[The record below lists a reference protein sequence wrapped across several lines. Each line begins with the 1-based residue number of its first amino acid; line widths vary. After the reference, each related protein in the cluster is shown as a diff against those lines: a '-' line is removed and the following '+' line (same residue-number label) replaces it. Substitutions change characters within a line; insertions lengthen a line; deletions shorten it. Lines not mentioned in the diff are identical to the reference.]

1 MKLRDFDYHLPKEL
15 IAQSPLEQRDSS
27 RLMVL
32 GKNIE
37 HRRFSDI
44 IDYFEEG
51 DTLVLNDSRVIPAKL
66 SGKKSTGGKVE
77 ALVLSK
83 NGAGYEC
90 LIRGKNIREST
101 KLYFG
106 EFDEPNKNVSSF
118 SRDSSKLEATILEVR
133 RNDITNRYLVD
144 FKCNGNLNGI
154 LEKIGEAP
162 LPPYI
167 KKKLED
173 RNRYQTVYSREK
185 GSIAA
190 PTAGLHF
197 TQELLD
203 KIMEKG
209 VNIAY
214 VSLHVG
220 LGTFAPVKSQNIE
233 AHKMEPEY
241 FSVCEES
248 ADIINETKGKLIAAG
263 TTAVKALES
272 SCLDGKIKANEGFS
286 NLFIYPPYCFKSK
299 ISTMITNFHLPKSTL
314 LMLVSAFAGREQVM
328 AAYNEAILHS
338 YRFYSF
344 GDAMLIFR

>member
-1 MKLRDFDYHLPKEL
+1 MKLGDFDYYLPKEL
-15 IAQSPLEQRDSS
+15 IAHSPIEPRDSS

-37 HRRFSDI
+37 HRCFSDV

-66 SGKKSTGGKVE
+66 AGKKSTGGRVE
-77 ALVLSK
+77 ALVVSK

-90 LIRGKNIREST
+90 LIRGKNIREGT

-106 EFDEPNKNVSSF
+106 EFD
-118 SRDSSKLEATILEVR
+118 ATVLEVR
-133 RNDITNRYLVD
+133 RNDSASRYLVD
-144 FKCNGNLNGI
+144 FNCNGNLNDI

-173 RNRYQTVYSREK
+173 RNRYQTVYSKEK

-197 TQELLD
+197 TQELLER
-203 KIMEKG
+203 IMEKG

-214 VSLHVG
+214 ITLHVG
-220 LGTFAPVKSQNIE
+220 IGTFAPVKVKNIE
-233 AHKMEPEY
+233 AHTMEPEY
-241 FSVCEES
+241 VSMSAES
-248 ADIINETKGKLIAAG
+248 AEIINETEGKLIAAG

-272 SCLDGKIKANEGFS
+272 SCVDGKITAKEGFS
-286 NLFIYPPYCFKSK
+286 RLFIYPPYSFKSG
-299 ISTMITNFHLPKSTL
+299 IDGMITNFHLPKSTL
-314 LMLVSAFAGREQVM
+314 LMLVSAFAGMERLME
-328 AAYNEAILHS
+328 AYGEAIRNS